1 MDLVIGS
8 DHAGLSMKAAIVS
21 HLNGLGHTVLDKG
34 THTTDSI
41 DYPDYAK
48 AVADSVV
55 SGEASLGFLVCGTGQ
70 GMSMAANKVNGVRSA
85 VVSDTFSA
93 RAVRE
98 HNNANV
104 LCLGQRV
111 IGEGLA
117 LELVDAFISQDFAGG
132 RHERRVNKIIAL
144 ERG

>member
-1 MDLVIGS
+1 MDIVIGS

-21 HLNGLGHTVLDKG
+21 HLNSLGHKVVDKG
-34 THTTDSI
+34 THTADSI

-48 AVADSVV
+48 AVADSVT
-55 SGEASLGFLVCGTGQ
+55 SGEASLGVLICGTGQ
-70 GMSMAANKVNGVRSA
+70 GMSMAANKVNGIRSA
-85 VVSDTFSA
+85 VVSDAFSA

-117 LELVDAFISQDFAGG
+117 LDLVDAFITQEFAGG

-144 ERG
+144 EQG

>member
-1 MDLVIGS
+1 MDIVIGS

-21 HLNGLGHTVLDKG
+21 HLNSLGHKVVDKG
-34 THTTDSI
+34 THTADSI

-48 AVADSVV
+48 AVADSVT
-55 SGEASLGFLVCGTGQ
+55 SGEASLGVLICGTGQ
-70 GMSMAANKVNGVRSA
+70 GMSMAANKVNGIRSA
-85 VVSDTFSA
+85 VVSEAFSA

-117 LELVDAFISQDFAGG
+117 LDLVDAFITQEFAGG

-144 ERG
+144 EQG

>member
-1 MDLVIGS
+1 
-8 DHAGLSMKAAIVS
+8 MKAAIVS
-21 HLNGLGHTVLDKG
+21 HLNGLGHTVVDMG
-34 THTTDSI
+34 TYSTESI

-55 SGEASLGFLVCGTGQ
+55 AGDAALGFLICGTGQ
-70 GMSMAANKVNGVRSA
+70 GMSMAANKVNGIRSA

-93 RAVRE
+93 KAVRE
-98 HNNANV
+98 HNNANI
-104 LCLGQRV
+104 LCLGQRI

-117 LELVDAFISQDFAGG
+117 LDLVDAFITQEFAGG

-144 ERG
+144 EQG